1 MDSNIISFLN
11 NPWERRRSLA
21 GAVGWGVEV
30 LHHLDSSWTKKRL
43 SDLLDAFGASGGDQ
57 EVRSREEVKT
67 RKGLAG

>member
-1 MDSNIISFLN
+1 MDSYPSVFCN
-11 NPWERRRSLA
+11 NPWDFGGGKA

-57 EVRSREEVKT
+57 EVRSREEV
-67 RKGLAG
+67 RPGR

>member
-1 MDSNIISFLN
+1 M
-11 NPWERRRSLA
+11 A

-57 EVRSREEVKT
+57 EVRSREEVRPGFVSRWMT
-67 RKGLAG
+67 FLKGNNCWPTHFS